1 LQIREPC
8 GTLGTILAVPRLFLF
23 LLLLFAV
30 SAVVRFRAA
39 RRGVRS
45 VSWLPKGWPDALW
58 QIGLFALADLCYET
72 VRGIAD
78 GNDAVAF
85 ANARSIVDLEQGLG
99 LFFEP
104 HLQSWTMNH
113 RVLVDFANFMY
124 VNSHFVVTTSVLV
137 WLYLRHNKQFYFVR
151 NMFMVAMSLALV
163 GYLALPTAPPRFLP
177 ELGFVDTI
185 SYYADVH
192 HDSAF
197 VTLFFNPYA
206 AVPSMHV
213 AFALMLAVPTMQ
225 LVRHKLVKVAWAFY
239 PALVAW
245 VVIVTGNH
253 WWFDAAAGGV
263 VALVSGL
270 VALLVLS
277 RIRPAAWAWRE
288 QEQTA
293 TV

>member
-1 LQIREPC
+1 LD
-8 GTLGTILAVPRLFLF
+8 TILAVPRLFLF

-30 SAVVRFRAA
+30 SAVVRLRAA

-85 ANARSIVDLEQGLG
+85 DNARSIVDLEQGAG

-104 HLQSWTMNH
+104 DLQSWVMNH

-124 VNSHFVVTTSVLV
+124 VNSHFVITTTVLV
-137 WLYLRHNKQFYFVR
+137 WIYLRHNRRFYFIR
-151 NMFMVAMSLALV
+151 NTFMVAMVLALL
-163 GYLALPTAPPRFLP
+163 GYLMMPTAPPRFLP

-185 SYYADVH
+185 AYYADVH

-213 AFALMLAVPTMQ
+213 AFALMLAVPAIQ
-225 LVRHKLVKVAWAFY
+225 LVRRRVVKALWGLY
-239 PALVAW
+239 PLLVAF
-245 VVIVTGNH
+245 VVVVTGNH
-253 WWFDAAAGGV
+253 WWFDAAVGAV
-263 VALVSGL
+263 VALVAAL
-270 VALLVLS
+270 VAQLVLS
-277 RIRPAAWAWRE
+277 RLRPAAWAWHPPE
-288 QEQTA
+288 QPA
-293 TV
+293 GV